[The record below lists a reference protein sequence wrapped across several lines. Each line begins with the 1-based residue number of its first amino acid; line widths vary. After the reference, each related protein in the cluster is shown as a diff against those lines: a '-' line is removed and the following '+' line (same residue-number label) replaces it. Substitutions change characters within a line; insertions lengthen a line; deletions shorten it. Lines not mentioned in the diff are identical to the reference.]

1 MYVSNAN
8 DAFKLTKKSQ
18 IKLQWLDGFQGEI
31 IQVHERTSE
40 RSLDATIK
48 RTCAASANQVHV
60 NLPYNKANKHR
71 YM

>member
-8 DAFKLTKKSQ
+8 DAFKLTTKSQ

-31 IQVHERTSE
+31 IQVHVRTSE

-48 RTCAASANQVHV
+48 
-60 NLPYNKANKHR
+60 
-71 YM
+71 